1 MKNSYV
7 NRALAIAL
15 SVLLIAMCIPFSAFA
30 LDPVSY
36 VDENGD
42 TYSVTD
48 YTVISGSSSLTLSNN
63 GWYVLNSDKTF
74 YADTGYGSFY
84 ITGSDVKLILCDGC
98 TLSCYGVRITN
109 GSKLTVYGQA
119 DGTGKLYS
127 YKYGNYN
134 SVNGTYVEAGGQL
147 VINSGTYDSRGSY
160 QKAGIN
166 GQGTITINGGTVNAL
181 GGDSSAGIGAYY
193 SDGVTTP
200 IGTLV
205 INGGTVTATGGTNA
219 AGIGGAGKTG
229 TATGGNW
236 NSVVINGG
244 TVNATGGQYGAGIGC
259 GYLTN
264 CGDITINGGTVTAA
278 PGPGGSNNAVGEAIG
293 KYGVYVTGTGVTQ
306 RGSVGVVSINGGNVT
321 ANGSIGGSSTVLS
334 WTDLTDSIYATGY
347 TSSNISIL
355 KTFRVGTSSALATP
369 DNIAGQTIYA
379 FDPQT
384 SVHVNL
390 YDDDGV
396 TLIDTVDVIPGG
408 VPVRPDNPRKAGYR
422 FVEWQLN
429 GSTYNFDNAISSD
442 IDVLAV
448 WTANSSIDYLDG
460 NGVSHT
466 LAANAYTAL
475 DSVTM
480 PTTLTS
486 GWYVVD
492 SNLTYNAAAGRITVS
507 GDVNL
512 VIADGCLFAV
522 QKGIAVNSGNSL
534 TIYGQSGGTGT
545 LSVANAQNNCAAIGG
560 DSGYSCGTV
569 TINGGIINATAYTNG
584 AGIGGGSGGTG
595 GNITINRG
603 TVTANS
609 GTAAA
614 GIGGGN
620 GDAAGNIVINGGT
633 VTATGRN
640 SAGIGCACNA
650 SGGTVTINGGTVTA
664 NGGSNS
670 AAIGGSNVATNK
682 ITININGGN
691 ITANAYTY
699 TNTSTNETTVY
710 YGIGG
715 GTDAGKADINL
726 SWSAASDR
734 ITATNYNGTVNFVK
748 NFVLENTSTIAVKSN
763 IDGNTIAPYDGVVY
777 SVSFFDETGSTF
789 LYPQQSIASG
799 CTAIRPYNPTKSGY
813 KFIEWRLNG
822 VAYDF
827 SAPVTANISLRAHW
841 ELGGDIDYI
850 DENGDTQTITQGNYE
865 FIESTDAQLTLTSG
879 WYVFMGDVSI
889 SKRIALDGTVNL
901 ILCDGAEITVP
912 KGIALDSVD
921 TLNVYGQANSDGEL
935 TITSP
940 GDYNPAIGTDG
951 NSSSTYYTG
960 GTIVINGG
968 VINAQGGAYA
978 AGIGGGRKATGKT
991 IIINGGTVNARGGTS
1006 APGIGSGFS
1015 SANSD
1020 TNITINGGTVNA
1032 TGNSNGAGIGS
1043 SFSGYYSSIV
1053 INGGTINA
1061 IGGNNAGIGGSAAT
1075 YATQPITING
1085 GNITASGSNYSAAI
1099 GGGYN
1104 KDLSLIVI
1112 NGGNIDASTGGIGAA
1127 NNISS
1132 PNCAVEL
1139 NWTNASDSITSGS
1152 YNGSVTFTKD
1162 FVISGTDTVA
1172 TASNIAGETII
1183 PDIDF
1188 TVSFFDED
1196 GVTVLATAQTVK
1208 NGMTATE
1215 PAEPEKYGYEFDC
1228 WLDGYNVFDFTETVS
1243 DNYDLTAHW
1252 LALAPIDYTDED
1264 GMLQTCDEYWKM
1276 DSGKVNLSDAW
1287 YAVTDD
1293 ITISERITVSG
1304 TVNLILCDGTTLNAV
1319 KGIDVPDGATL
1330 NIYAETASG
1339 TLLVTN
1345 PDSGYAGIGV
1355 ANGEAAGAITISSGT
1370 VTVAAGN
1377 DAAAIGG
1384 GVSGAVAFNG
1394 GNVTANGHI
1403 GGSLGDGSSYSVT
1416 LGWNSEDDSYF
1427 AQYYM
1432 ADSITLLNDFFYQ
1445 GTSEFVRVPLVSNTT
1460 IVPATGF
1467 VEYIDENG
1475 LKQACVNYIELVDS
1489 TSAVTW
1495 TDGNWYVLTG
1505 DTSITPRITC
1515 SGTVNLILCDG
1526 ATLYMRNIYVQS
1538 NATLTI
1544 YAQQGNTGAI
1554 INNVDNY
1561 KPVLNYAGIGGYGN
1575 SSENSCGNI
1584 NIYGGNITVTGGTSA
1599 AGIGGGGYGAPK
1611 TIIISRATVNA
1622 TGGAALISASTSGGG
1637 AGIGGGRNCARTGSI
1652 YINSGDITATG
1663 GTGGAGI
1670 GGGHTGF
1677 GGMIYISGG
1686 TVTAN
1691 GGSGAAG
1698 IGNGFMRFS
1707 NIDVTI
1713 NGGTVKAYGGVYST
1727 TTNNVTTAVGGGA
1740 GIGAGA
1746 YVGGN
1751 TNGSGTINISGGNVE
1766 AYGVGMDQLD
1776 SSGSPSCGIGYG
1788 TGSYAQSTTVTLDVN
1803 LSWSDFEDT
1812 IFATS
1817 YGYANLNMADHFYL
1831 LNNRYVP
1838 ATASNIDGNPIYPN
1852 PFGDLDFDG
1861 DFDLADYAILHDH
1874 IAGTAEMPDYVAVRA
1889 DFDKDT
1895 SVDAFDLFS
1904 LDKRIN
1910 NLPY

>member
-1 MKNSYV
+1 MKNT
-7 NRALAIAL
+7 NFRRMLAIAL

-42 TYSVTD
+42 TYSVTN
-48 YTVISGSSSLTLSNN
+48 YTVIDGSSSWTISNS
-63 GWYVLNSDKTF
+63 GWYVLNSNKTF
-74 YADTGYGSFY
+74 YADTAYGSVFVN
-84 ITGSDVKLILCDGC
+84 GGDVKFILCDDC
-98 TLSCYGVRITN
+98 TLSCYGIRITS
-109 GSKLTVYGQA
+109 GSKLTVYGQT
-119 DGTGKLYS
+119 DGTGKIYS

-134 SVNGTYVEAGGQL
+134 SVSGIYVEAGSQL
-147 VINSGTYDSRGSY
+147 VINSGTVDARGGY

-193 SDGVTTP
+193 SDGVTNCT
-200 IGTLV
+200 GSLV

-236 NSVVINGG
+236 NSVEINGG
-244 TVNATGGQYGAGIGC
+244 TVTATGGQYAAGIGC

-264 CGDITINGGTVTAA
+264 CGDITINGGTVTAN

-306 RGSVGVVSINGGNVT
+306 RGSVGIVAINGGNVT
-321 ANGSIGGSSTVLS
+321 ANGSIGGSSTDLS

-347 TSSNISIL
+347 TSSDISIL
-355 KTFRVGTSSALATP
+355 KTFRVGTSSVLATP

-429 GSTYNFDNAISSD
+429 GSTYNFDNAISND

-512 VIADGCLFAV
+512 VIADGCLFSV

-620 GDAAGNIVINGGT
+620 GGAAGNIVINGGT

-748 NFVLENTSTIAVKSN
+748 NFVLENTNTIAVKSN

-789 LYPQQSIASG
+789 LCPQQSIASG

-841 ELGGDIDYI
+841 EAGGDIDYI

-865 FIESTDAQLTLTSG
+865 FIESTDTQLTLTDG
-879 WYVFMGDVSI
+879 WYVLMGDVSL
-889 SKRIALDGTVNL
+889 SKRIVLSGTVNL
-901 ILCDGAEITVP
+901 ILCDGAEVTAP

-921 TLNVYGQANSDGEL
+921 TLNIYGQTDSDGEL

-1099 GGGYN
+1099 GGGFN

-1127 NNISS
+1127 NNISL

-1172 TASNIAGETII
+1172 TDSNIAGETII

-1188 TVSFFDED
+1188 TVSFFDTD
-1196 GVTVLATAQTVK
+1196 GVTVLAAAQTVK
-1208 NGMTATE
+1208 NGQYATE
-1215 PAEPEKYGYEFDC
+1215 PAAPTKYGFTLSG
-1228 WLDGYNVFDFTETVS
+1228 WLKGGAVFDFTTPIYGDTV
-1243 DNYDLTAHW
+1243 LTAGW
-1252 LALAPIDYTDED
+1252 LALDPIDYKDEN
-1264 GMLQTCDEYWKM
+1264 GNSQTCTAYYPLTADM
-1276 DSGKVNLSDAW
+1276 TNLSDAW

-1293 ITISERITVSG
+1293 VTVSDRMTVSG
-1304 TVNLILCDGTTLNAV
+1304 TVNLLLCDGVTLEAV
-1319 KGIDVPDGATL
+1319 KGITVPVGATL
-1330 NIYAETASG
+1330 NVYAETSSG
-1339 TLLVTN
+1339 ALTVFA
-1345 PDSGYAGIGV
+1345 PDDNDAGIGGQGG
-1355 ANGEAAGAITISSGT
+1355 ASAGNININGGT
-1370 VTVAAGN
+1370 VTVDSGVGAS
-1377 DAAAIGG
+1377 AIGG
-1384 GVSGAVAFNG
+1384 GSAGSISFNSGII
-1394 GNVTANGHI
+1394 TANGNV
-1403 GGSLGDGSSYSVT
+1403 GADSSAPDGSGYSLTLKWNDSADDIYTFATMIKANVT
-1416 LGWNSEDDSYF
+1416 L
-1427 AQYYM
+1427 AK
-1432 ADSITLLNDFFYQ
+1432 DFFYQ
-1445 GTSEFVRVPLVSNTT
+1445 GTTNLVDTIYIPYGST
-1460 IVPATGF
+1460 IVPADGF
-1467 VEYIDENG
+1467 VEYIDEFG
-1475 LKQACVNYIELVDS
+1475 ARQACTSYTTLTDS
-1489 TSAVTW
+1489 STAVTF
-1495 TDGNWYVLTG
+1495 TDGNWYVVSS
-1505 DTSITPRITC
+1505 DITIDALITC
-1515 SGTVNLILCDG
+1515 SGGTTQLILCDG
-1526 ATLYMRNIYVQS
+1526 ATLNFKNIYVRS
-1538 NATLTI
+1538 AVLYI
-1544 YAQQGNTGAI
+1544 YSQTGNTGAM
-1554 INNVDNY
+1554 INSDPAN
-1561 KPVLNYAGIGGYGN
+1561 NYAGIGGYGT
-1575 SSENSCGNI
+1575 STKQWCGDVYI
-1584 NIYGGNITVTGGTSA
+1584 CGGNITVTGGRSA
-1599 AGIGGGGYGAPK
+1599 AGIGGGNYCGAGDVYI
-1611 TIIISRATVNA
+1611 TRATVNA
-1622 TGGAALISASTSGGG
+1622 TGGIGG
-1637 AGIGGGRNCARTGSI
+1637 AGIGGGVQGGGGTVT
-1652 YINSGDITATG
+1652 INSGTVTATG
-1663 GTGGAGI
+1663 GAGAAGI
-1670 GGGHTGF
+1670 GNGYNCTLSTREQF
-1677 GGMIYISGG
+1677 NITVNGG

-1691 GGSGAAG
+1691 GGAISQT
-1698 IGNGFMRFS
+1698 S
-1707 NIDVTI
+1707 
-1713 NGGTVKAYGGVYST
+1713 GGTT
-1727 TTNNVTTAVGGGA
+1727 LVTAAGA
-1740 GIGAGA
+1740 GIGTGA
-1746 YVGGN
+1746 CEN
-1751 TNGSGTINISGGNVE
+1751 SANGRGTVNIYGGNVE
-1766 AYGVGMDQLD
+1766 ANGVTVVT
-1776 SSGSPSCGIGYG
+1776 GSPKTGFTETVYSAGIGCG
-1788 TGSYAQSTTVTLDVN
+1788 TNVTVTSTKTINVAF
-1803 LSWSDFEDT
+1803 SWTNPTDS

-1817 YGYANLNMADHFYL
+1817 YNVSQIDFYSVFIIR
-1831 LNNRYVP
+1831 NTSTI
-1838 ATASNIDGNPIYPN
+1838 ATATNIDNKTIIPSNIK
-1852 PFGDLDFDG
+1852 GDLNQSG
-1861 DFDLADYAILHDH
+1861 IIELADYELLRNYLEDAEYYPLSDFQLG
-1874 IAGTAEMPDYVAVRA
+1874 IADIDGDTA
-1889 DFDKDT
+1889 
-1895 SVDAFDLFS
+1895 VDAFDLFY
-1904 LDKRIN
+1904 LDKMLN
-1910 NLPY
+1910 GLA

>member
-1 MKNSYV
+1 MKNT
-7 NRALAIAL
+7 NFRRMLAIAL
-15 SVLLIAMCIPFSAFA
+15 SVLLVAMCIPFSAFA

-236 NSVVINGG
+236 NSVEINGG
-244 TVNATGGQYGAGIGC
+244 TVTATGGQYGAGIGC

-306 RGSVGVVSINGGNVT
+306 RGSVGIVAINGGNVT

-384 SVHVNL
+384 AVHVNL

-408 VPVRPDNPRKAGYR
+408 VPIRPDDPRKAGYR

-429 GSTYNFDNAISSD
+429 GSTYNFDAAISSD

-492 SNLTYNAAAGRITVS
+492 SNLTYNSTAGRITVS

-512 VIADGCLFAV
+512 VIADGCLFSV
-522 QKGIAVNSGNSL
+522 QKGIAVNPGNSL
-534 TIYGQSGGTGT
+534 TIYGQSAGTGT

-569 TINGGIINATAYTNG
+569 TINGGIINATAYTNA

-620 GDAAGNIVINGGT
+620 GGAAGNIVINGGT
-633 VTATGRN
+633 VTATGRS

-734 ITATNYNGTVNFVK
+734 ITATSYNGTVNFVK
-748 NFVLENTSTIAVKSN
+748 NFVLENTNTIAVKSN

-777 SVSFFDETGSTF
+777 SVSFFDETGSDF
-789 LYPQQSIASG
+789 LCQQQSIASG

-865 FIESTDAQLTLTSG
+865 FIESTDTQLTLTDG
-879 WYVFMGDVSI
+879 WYVLMGDVSL
-889 SKRIALDGTVNL
+889 SKRIVLSGTVNL
-901 ILCDGAEITVP
+901 ILCDGAEVTAP

-921 TLNVYGQANSDGEL
+921 TLNIYGQTDSDGEL

-968 VINAQGGAYA
+968 VINAQGGDYA

-1015 SANSD
+1015 SANTD

-1085 GNITASGSNYSAAI
+1085 GNITARGSNYSAAI

-1104 KDLSLIVI
+1104 KDVPLIVI
-1112 NGGNIDASTGGIGAA
+1112 NGGNIDASEGGIGASSY
-1127 NNISS
+1127 ISS

-1172 TASNIAGETII
+1172 TDSNIAGETII

-1188 TVSFFDED
+1188 TVSFLDDD
-1196 GVTVLATAQTVK
+1196 GVTSLVAAQTVK

-1215 PAEPEKYGYEFDC
+1215 PAEPVKYGYEFDC
-1228 WLDGYNVFDFTETVS
+1228 WLDGYNVFDFTEPVS

-1293 ITISERITVSG
+1293 ITISDRITVSG
-1304 TVNLILCDGTTLNAV
+1304 TVNLILCDGATLNAV

-1330 NIYAETASG
+1330 NIYAETSTGAL
-1339 TLLVTN
+1339 TVTS
-1345 PDSGYAGIGV
+1345 PESGYAGIGV
-1355 ANGEAAGAITISSGT
+1355 ANGLAAGDINICGGAI
-1370 VTVAAGN
+1370 TVAAGN

-1384 GVSGAVAFNG
+1384 GVSGAIALYG

-1432 ADSITLLNDFFYQ
+1432 ADSITLLDDFIYQ
-1445 GTSEFVRVPLVSNTT
+1445 GTSEFVDASSIIGNAT
-1460 IVPATGF
+1460 IVPATGL
-1467 VEYIDENG
+1467 VDYIDESGNRR
-1475 LKQACVNYIELVDS
+1475 ACTAYTTVVDS
-1489 TSAVTW
+1489 DENVNW
-1495 TDGNWYVLTG
+1495 TDGNYYVVSD
-1505 DTSITPRITC
+1505 DTTINARVNVT
-1515 SGTVNLILCDG
+1515 GTVRLILCDG
-1526 ATLYMRNIYVQS
+1526 ADLGVNNIYVANS
-1538 NATLTI
+1538 ANFYI
-1544 YAQQGNTGAI
+1544 YAQSGNTGAI
-1554 INNVDNY
+1554 HTLT
-1561 KPVLNYAGIGGYGN
+1561 PAARYAGIGGYGTLKTGY
-1575 SSENSCGNI
+1575 CGNI
-1584 NIYGGNITVTGGTSA
+1584 YICGGDIRVQGGTNA
-1599 AGIGGGGYGAPK
+1599 AGIGGGLNGSAQD
-1611 TIIISRATVNA
+1611 IQIMRATVRA
-1622 TGGAALISASTSGGG
+1622 QGGTGA
-1637 AGIGGGRNCARTGSI
+1637 AGIGGGV
-1652 YINSGDITATG
+1652 TG
-1663 GTGGAGI
+1663 GGGNISIFSGSVLAI
-1670 GGGHTGF
+1670 GGV
-1677 GGMIYISGG
+1677 GG
-1686 TVTAN
+1686 
-1691 GGSGAAG
+1691 AG
-1698 IGNGFMRFS
+1698 IGNGF
-1707 NIDVTI
+1707 DVTFSTGDQFNI
-1713 NGGTVKAYGGVYST
+1713 NITGGTVKATGGNGEYESATV
-1727 TTNNVTTAVGGGA
+1727 AGA

-1746 YVGGN
+1746 N
-1751 TNGSGTINISGGNVE
+1751 SSPQIARGTISVTGGNVK
-1766 AYGVGMDQLD
+1766 AYGYSDRTVDPRTGEITVTKYSD
-1776 SSGSPSCGIGYG
+1776 GIGYG
-1788 TGSYAQSTTVTLDVN
+1788 TKASSTAAKPVTVMFGWNDLDVR
-1803 LSWSDFEDT
+1803 
-1812 IFATS
+1812 IYATS
-1817 YGYANLNMADHFYL
+1817 YGYYSLSFNDDFYL
-1831 LNNRYVP
+1831 LSDKNVL
-1838 ATASNIDGNPIYPN
+1838 ATTSNIDDETIFPN
-1852 PFGDLDFDG
+1852 PYGDLDFDG
-1861 DFDLADYAILHDH
+1861 DFDLDDYAILHDH

-1889 DFDKDT
+1889 DFDRDT
-1895 SVDAFDLFS
+1895 AIDAFDLFD
-1904 LDKRIN
+1904 LDRRIN
-1910 NLPY
+1910 NLTY

>member
-1 MKNSYV
+1 MKNSYISK
-7 NRALAIAL
+7 ALAIAL

-42 TYSVTD
+42 TYSVTN
-48 YTVISGSSSLTLSNN
+48 YTIIDGSSSWTISNS
-63 GWYVLNSDKTF
+63 GWYVLNSNKTF
-74 YADTGYGSFY
+74 YADTAYGSVFVN
-84 ITGSDVKLILCDGC
+84 GGDVKFILCDDC
-98 TLSCYGVRITN
+98 TLSCYGIRITS
-109 GSKLTVYGQA
+109 GSKLTVYGQT
-119 DGTGKLYS
+119 DGTGKIYS

-134 SVNGTYVEAGGQL
+134 SVSGIYVEAGSQL
-147 VINSGTYDSRGSY
+147 VINSGTVDARGGY
-160 QKAGIN
+160 QKAGIT
-166 GQGTITINGGTVNAL
+166 GQGSITINGGTVNAV

-193 SDGVTTP
+193 SDGVTNCT
-200 IGTLV
+200 GSLV
-205 INGGTVTATGGTNA
+205 INGGNVTATGGTNA

-236 NSVVINGG
+236 NSVEINGG
-244 TVNATGGQYGAGIGC
+244 TVTATGGQYAAGIGC

-264 CGDITINGGTVTAA
+264 CGDITINGGTVTAN
-278 PGPGGSNNAVGEAIG
+278 PGPGGSNNATGEAIG
-293 KYGVYVTGTGVTQ
+293 KYGVYVTGTGVTL

-369 DNIAGQTIYA
+369 DYIAGQTIYA

-384 SVHVNL
+384 AVHVNL

-429 GSTYNFDNAISSD
+429 GSTYNFDAAISSD

-512 VIADGCLFAV
+512 VIADGCLFSV

-584 AGIGGGSGGTG
+584 AGIGGGNGG
-595 GNITINRG
+595 
-603 TVTANS
+603 
-609 GTAAA
+609 
-614 GIGGGN
+614 
-620 GDAAGNIVINGGT
+620 AAGNIVINGGT

-748 NFVLENTSTIAVKSN
+748 NFVLENTNTIAVKSN

-777 SVSFFDETGSTF
+777 SVSFFDETGSTILF
-789 LYPQQSIASG
+789 PQQSIASG

-841 ELGGDIDYI
+841 EAGGDIDYI

-865 FIESTDAQLTLTSG
+865 FIESTDTQLTLTSG

-889 SKRIALDGTVNL
+889 SKRILLDGTVNL

-921 TLNVYGQANSDGEL
+921 TLNIYGQANSDGEL

-991 IIINGGTVNARGGTS
+991 IIINGGTVNSRGGTS

-1061 IGGNNAGIGGSAAT
+1061 TGGNNAGIGGSAAT

-1085 GNITASGSNYSAAI
+1085 GTIIAHGSNDSAAI

-1127 NNISS
+1127 NNISY

-1172 TASNIAGETII
+1172 TDSNIAGETII

-1196 GVTVLATAQTVK
+1196 GVTVLAAAQTVK

-1228 WLDGYNVFDFTETVS
+1228 WLDGYNVFDFTEPVS
-1243 DNYDLTAHW
+1243 DNYELTAHW

-1293 ITISERITVSG
+1293 VTISERITVSG
-1304 TVNLILCDGTTLNAV
+1304 TVNLILCDSATLNAV

-1330 NIYAETASG
+1330 NIYSETRTGAL
-1339 TLLVTN
+1339 TIVN
-1345 PDSGYAGIGV
+1345 PADGVAGIGV
-1355 ANGEAAGAITISSGT
+1355 ANGEVAGDINICGG
-1370 VTVAAGN
+1370 VITVAAGN
-1377 DAAAIGG
+1377 DASAIGG
-1384 GVSGAVAFNG
+1384 GVSGKVGIYG

-1445 GTSEFVRVPLVSNTT
+1445 GTGQLVSVPMTSNTT
-1460 IVPATGF
+1460 IVPATNYI
-1467 VEYIDENG
+1467 EYINEYG
-1475 LKQACVNYIELVDS
+1475 ERSACVTYTELVDS
-1489 TSAVTW
+1489 TSSVTW

-1515 SGTVNLILCDG
+1515 SGTVNLVLCDG
-1526 ATLYMRNIYVQS
+1526 ATLSMRNIYVPTGAS
-1538 NATLTI
+1538 LTI
-1544 YAQQGNTGAI
+1544 YAQQENTGAI
-1554 INNVDNY
+1554 INNMDAETSY
-1561 KPVLNYAGIGGYGN
+1561 KPTINYAGIGGHGS
-1575 SSENSCGNI
+1575 SSENSCGDI
-1584 NIYGGNITVTGGTSA
+1584 NIYGGNITVTGGAGS
-1599 AGIGGGGYGAPK
+1599 AGIGGGSYGAPK
-1611 TIIISRATVNA
+1611 TINISRATVNA
-1622 TGGAALISASTSGGG
+1622 TGGGSPISATNGG
-1637 AGIGGGRNCARTGSI
+1637 AGIGGGRDCGNSGMI
-1652 YINSGDITATG
+1652 YIFSGDVNATG
-1663 GTGGAGI
+1663 QYGGAGI
-1670 GGGHTGF
+1670 GGGDNGS

-1686 TVTAN
+1686 TVNATGSN
-1691 GGSGAAG
+1691 GGAG
-1698 IGNGFMRFS
+1698 IGCGHNKVGNL
-1707 NIDVTI
+1707 NITVS
-1713 NGGTVKAYGGVYST
+1713 GGTVTAHGGVYSSSGT
-1727 TTNNVTTAVGGGA
+1727 KLGGGA
-1740 GIGAGA
+1740 GIGSGA
-1746 YVGGN
+1746 YS
-1751 TNGSGTINISGGNVE
+1751 SGTGYSTGNIYINGGNVE
-1766 AYGVGMDQLD
+1766 AYGVAQSQLD
-1776 SSGSPSCGIGYG
+1776 SSGKPSCGIGF
-1788 TGSYAQSTTVTLDVN
+1788 GSGCASSASNPLNVYLNYTEMS
-1803 LSWSDFEDT
+1803 DT
-1812 IFATS
+1812 IYATS
-1817 YGYANLNMADHFYL
+1817 YGYGNLNMADHFYL
-1831 LNNRYVP
+1831 LNDRYVP
-1838 ATASNIDGNPIYPN
+1838 ATASNIDGKTIFPN
-1852 PFGDLDFDG
+1852 PYGDLDFDG
-1861 DFDLADYAILHDH
+1861 DFDLADYVILHDD

-1895 SVDAFDLFS
+1895 AVDAFDLFD
-1904 LDKRIN
+1904 LDRRIN